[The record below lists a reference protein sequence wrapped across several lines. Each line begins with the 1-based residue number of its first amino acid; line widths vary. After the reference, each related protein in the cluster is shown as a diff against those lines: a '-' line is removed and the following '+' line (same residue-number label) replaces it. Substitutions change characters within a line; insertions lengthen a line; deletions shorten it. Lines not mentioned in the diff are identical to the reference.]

1 MGFEEDFMMM
11 VMKKGMKW
19 RCKVVYYWCKS
30 LGGGGKG
37 RRSCLW
43 LVFKEVSL
51 QPTKNN
57 NEPPPQLVFTAL
69 YFLLSSC
76 CGRIW
81 RWAVSVCVVTSQIYW
96 PLTSTNF
103 AQQEN
108 NSPVIW
114 SEGSGGYRSIQH
126 LFVPSA
132 SDIRHY
138 QSIIINIRQNTQTN
152 LYSIKLPQCHFI
164 KYLILYYLSL
174 NITDFS
180 SHSHIFTNT

>member
-1 MGFEEDFMMM
+1 MM

-103 AQQEN
+103 APHHN
-108 NSPVIW
+108 MIW
-114 SEGSGGYRSIQH
+114 STDSWVGY
-126 LFVPSA
+126 
-132 SDIRHY
+132 Y
-138 QSIIINIRQNTQTN
+138 
-152 LYSIKLPQCHFI
+152 
-164 KYLILYYLSL
+164 
-174 NITDFS
+174 NITYNIITSYNNTFLFQLLLTSDTINRYYQYKIEHADQPTQDLRTFTKILFYFL
-180 SHSHIFTNT
+180 IFRSYSDTKS